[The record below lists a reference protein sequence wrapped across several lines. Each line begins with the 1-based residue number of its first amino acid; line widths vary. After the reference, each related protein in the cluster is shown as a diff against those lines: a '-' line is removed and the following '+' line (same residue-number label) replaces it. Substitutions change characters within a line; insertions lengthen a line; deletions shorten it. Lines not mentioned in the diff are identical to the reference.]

1 MPSKIKPET
10 MTFRLSKE
18 QKFLLKQRAKIRKIT
33 VGEYIRHVLAKA
45 VRLDWGFEKP
55 DADGHST
62 P

>member
-1 MPSKIKPET
+1 MTSKIKPET

-18 QKFLLKQRAKIRKIT
+18 QKFLLKQRAKIRKVT

-45 VRLDWGFEKP
+45 VRLDWGFEEP
-55 DADGHST
+55 AAGERRA